1 MDATG
6 RVNDL
11 IEITERLASLLKK
24 ENRALN
30 DKDADEAT
38 RYLDEKG
45 NLSRIYETRIKGLM
59 DDPSILATAAPEL
72 REELRDLGES
82 VNVMI
87 QENARLLKIT
97 IEANRRVVAMVADA
111 VKTQQPGPGTYSAKG
126 TADKNDV
133 HSAPRNLALSLD
145 QSL

>member
-6 RVNDL
+6 RANDL
-11 IEITERLASLLKK
+11 IEITERLASLLTK
-24 ENRALN
+24 ENKALN
-30 DKDADEAT
+30 DKDANEAT
-38 RYLDEKG
+38 RYLDEKS
-45 NLSRIYETRIKGLM
+45 NLSRIYETRIKGM
-59 DDPSILATAAPEL
+59 IDNPSALAAVAPEL
-72 REELRDLGES
+72 REKLRELGET

-97 IEANRRVVAMVADA
+97 IEANRRVVKMVAAA
-111 VKTQQPGPGTYSAKG
+111 VKTQQPGPGIYSAKG

-145 QSL
+145 RSL

>member
-1 MDATG
+1 MDSTG

-11 IEITERLASLLKK
+11 IEITERLADLLKK
-24 ENRALN
+24 ENKALIN
-30 DKDADEAT
+30 KDANEAT
-38 RYLDEKG
+38 QYLEEKG
-45 NLSRIYETRIKGLM
+45 NLSRVYETRVQGLM
-59 DDPSILATAAPEL
+59 EDPSILNNAAPEL
-72 REELRDLGES
+72 REKLRELGES
-82 VNVMI
+82 VNTMI
-87 QENARLLKIT
+87 RENAKLLKIT

-145 QSL
+145 RSL

>member
-11 IEITERLASLLKK
+11 IEITERLANLLTK
-24 ENRALN
+24 ENKALN
-30 DKDADEAT
+30 DKDANEAT
-38 RYLDEKG
+38 QYLDEKG
-45 NLSRIYETRIKGLM
+45 NLSRIYETRIQGLI
-59 DDPSILATAAPEL
+59 DDPSILANTAPEL
-72 REELRDLGES
+72 RDKLRELGES
-82 VNVMI
+82 VNIMI
-87 QENARLLKIT
+87 KENAQLLKIT
-97 IEANRRVVAMVADA
+97 IEANRRVVSMVAAA

>member
-30 DKDADEAT
+30 DKDANEAT

-72 REELRDLGES
+72 REKLRDLGES

-87 QENARLLKIT
+87 QENAHLLKIT

>member
-24 ENRALN
+24 ENKALN
-30 DKDADEAT
+30 EKDANEAT
-38 RYLDEKG
+38 QYLDEKG
-45 NLSRIYETRIKGLM
+45 NLSRIYETRIQGLI
-59 DDPSILATAAPEL
+59 DDPTILANAAPEL
-72 REELRDLGES
+72 RDKLRELGES
-82 VNVMI
+82 VNIMI
-87 QENARLLKIT
+87 KENAQLLKIT

-111 VKTQQPGPGTYSAKG
+111 VKKQQPGPGTYSAKG

>member
-11 IEITERLASLLKK
+11 IEITQRLAVLLKK
-24 ENRALN
+24 ENKALN
-30 DKDADEAT
+30 DKDANEAT
-38 RYLDEKG
+38 QYLDEKA
-45 NLSRIYETRIKGLM
+45 NLSRIYETRIQGLI
-59 DDPSILATAAPEL
+59 DDPSILANAAPEL
-72 REELRDLGES
+72 RDKLRELGES
-82 VNVMI
+82 VNIMI
-87 QENARLLKIT
+87 KENAQLLKIT
-97 IEANRRVVAMVADA
+97 IEANRRVVSMVAAA

-145 QSL
+145 RSL

>member
-11 IEITERLASLLKK
+11 IEITERLANLLTK
-24 ENRALN
+24 ENKALN
-30 DKDADEAT
+30 DKDANEAT
-38 RYLDEKG
+38 QYLDEKS
-45 NLSRIYETRIKGLM
+45 NLSRIYETRIQGLM
-59 DDPSILATAAPEL
+59 DDPSILANAAPEL
-72 REELRDLGES
+72 RDKLRELGQS

-87 QENARLLKIT
+87 QENAQLLKIT
-97 IEANRRVVAMVADA
+97 IEANRRVVSMVAAA
-111 VKTQQPGPGTYSAKG
+111 VKTQHPGPGTYSAKG

-145 QSL
+145 RSL